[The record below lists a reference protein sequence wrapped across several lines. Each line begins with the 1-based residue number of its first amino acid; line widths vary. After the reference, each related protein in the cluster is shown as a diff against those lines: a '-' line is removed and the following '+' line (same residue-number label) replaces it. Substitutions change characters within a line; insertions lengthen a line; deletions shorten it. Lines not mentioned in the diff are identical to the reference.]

1 MKGIMD
7 DRQHKSEWAIN
18 LGLGANA
25 FLAVF
30 KTLIGVFGHS
40 PALLADGVN
49 STSDV
54 AYYIVIRV
62 FMKMAG
68 KPADEKHPYGH
79 RQLESIAALVVGAF
93 VITTAVAIFWGSINV
108 VYDILVGQTGGEGAS
123 MPALYMAV
131 LTVLIKF
138 LLTKY
143 TTRVGRATGNLA
155 IRALAFDHRNDIF
168 TATAATIGIILGRAG
183 YYWVDPLAGAL
194 VALVILYT
202 GVKILRESS
211 DDLMDAIP
219 GAEMDEHI
227 RNTLSNVAGIVSVD
241 EIHAHRFGPYYVI
254 NLTLGVDGGLSVR
267 EGEALSCRVESR
279 LYQHDRFIKRVYVHL
294 HPADAAGR

>member
-1 MKGIMD
+1 
-7 DRQHKSEWAIN
+7 
-18 LGLGANA
+18 
-25 FLAVF
+25 
-30 KTLIGVFGHS
+30 
-40 PALLADGVN
+40 
-49 STSDV
+49 
-54 AYYIVIRV
+54 
-62 FMKMAG
+62 
-68 KPADEKHPYGH
+68 
-79 RQLESIAALVVGAF
+79 
-93 VITTAVAIFWGSINV
+93 
-108 VYDILVGQTGGEGAS
+108 
-123 MPALYMAV
+123 
-131 LTVLIKF
+131 
-138 LLTKY
+138 
-143 TTRVGRATGNLA
+143 
-155 IRALAFDHRNDIF
+155 
-168 TATAATIGIILGRAG
+168 
-183 YYWVDPLAGAL
+183 VDPLAGAL